1 MSGIALIIIFAAAI
15 AIMVVA
21 ISKWH
26 LHPFI
31 AILLTALI
39 FGIVSGIPLPQ
50 MTTLIG
56 SGFSKI
62 FAGIGLVIIFGT
74 LMGTILEQ
82 SGAALKIAD
91 CIIKLLG
98 KRHPVLSMAIMGWV
112 VSIPVFCDSGFV
124 VLNPIREALVKK
136 TQSSPVAMT
145 VALSGGLYLSHVFIP
160 PTPGPLAA
168 AETLGLSGNL
178 LLVMGMGLLCSIFP
192 MFLLIIFSNYIGKRI
207 SCSADASTNTAS
219 SNSTTSACTT
229 NASTGTPSANST
241 DADRNTDAAHSTDAS
256 TGTPSANSTDADRI
270 AAEYNAII
278 EKSGRLPSAALSF
291 APIIVPIILM
301 SLASI
306 LQGAEMQQQLK
317 DVVLFLSNPTIALA
331 IGLLFATFL
340 LKRGSGFEEMVEN
353 SLKRSGPI
361 LFITAAGS
369 VLGNIVAGSPLVGFI
384 TDNAQVLN
392 GLGLLFPFLV
402 AAMLKS
408 SMGSSSVA
416 IITAAGIVA
425 PFAKAM
431 GLASPIGLTLICMAV
446 GAGSMTVS
454 HSNDS
459 YFWVVTKFGKMD
471 IKSGYKTQTLATLIL
486 GLGALAELYIIS
498 LFI

>member
-178 LLVMGMGLLCSIFP
+178 LMVMGMGLLCSIFP
-192 MFLLIIFSNYIGKRI
+192 MFLLI
-207 SCSADASTNTAS
+207 
-219 SNSTTSACTT
+219 
-229 NASTGTPSANST
+229 
-241 DADRNTDAAHSTDAS
+241 
-256 TGTPSANSTDADRI
+256 
-270 AAEYNAII
+270 
-278 EKSGRLPSAALSF
+278 
-291 APIIVPIILM
+291 
-301 SLASI
+301 
-306 LQGAEMQQQLK
+306 
-317 DVVLFLSNPTIALA
+317 LFSNPTIALA

-425 PFAKAM
+425 PFAEAM

-459 YFWVVTKFGKMD
+459 YFWVVTKFGRMD

>member
-192 MFLLIIFSNYIGKRI
+192 MFLLILFSNYIGRRI
-207 SCSADASTNTAS
+207 SCSTDASTNTAS
-219 SNSTTSACTT
+219 SNTTSACTT
-229 NASTGTPSANST
+229 N
-241 DADRNTDAAHSTDAS
+241 AS

-278 EKSGRLPSAALSF
+278 EKSGKLPSTALSF

-425 PFAKAM
+425 PFAEAM

-459 YFWVVTKFGKMD
+459 YFWVVTKFGRMD

>member
-192 MFLLIIFSNYIGKRI
+192 MFLLILFSNYIGRRI
-207 SCSADASTNTAS
+207 SCSADASTN
-219 SNSTTSACTT
+219 
-229 NASTGTPSANST
+229 
-241 DADRNTDAAHSTDAS
+241 
-256 TGTPSANSTDADRI
+256 TDADRI

-278 EKSGRLPSAALSF
+278 EKSGKLPSAALSF

-340 LKRGSGFEEMVEN
+340 LKRGSVFEEMVEN

-369 VLGNIVAGSPLVGFI
+369 VLGNIVAG
-384 TDNAQVLN
+384 
-392 GLGLLFPFLV
+392 
-402 AAMLKS
+402 
-408 SMGSSSVA
+408 
-416 IITAAGIVA
+416 IVA
-425 PFAKAM
+425 PFAEAM
-431 GLASPIGLTLICMAV
+431 GLASPIDTRLKPLP
-446 GAGSMTVS
+446 
-454 HSNDS
+454 H
-459 YFWVVTKFGKMD
+459 
-471 IKSGYKTQTLATLIL
+471 
-486 GLGALAELYIIS
+486 
-498 LFI
+498 

>member
-168 AETLGLSGNL
+168 AETLGLFGNL

-192 MFLLIIFSNYIGKRI
+192 MFLLILFSNYIGKRI

-219 SNSTTSACTT
+219 SSSTTSACT
-229 NASTGTPSANST
+229 
-241 DADRNTDAAHSTDAS
+241 TDAS
-256 TGTPSANSTDADRI
+256 TGTPSASSTDADRI
-270 AAEYNAII
+270 AAKYNSII
-278 EKSGRLPSAALSF
+278 EKSGRLPSASLSF

-317 DVVLFLSNPTIALA
+317 DVVFFLSNPTIALA

-425 PFAKAM
+425 PFAEAM

-459 YFWVVTKFGKMD
+459 YFWVVTKFGRMD

>member
-192 MFLLIIFSNYIGKRI
+192 MFLLILFSNYIGRRI
-207 SCSADASTNTAS
+207 SCSTDASTNTAS
-219 SNSTTSACTT
+219 SSSTTSACTT
-229 NASTGTPSANST
+229 
-241 DADRNTDAAHSTDAS
+241 DAS
-256 TGTPSANSTDADRI
+256 TSTSSASSTDADRI

-278 EKSGRLPSAALSF
+278 EKSGKLPSTALSF

-459 YFWVVTKFGKMD
+459 YFWVVTKFGRMD

>member
-56 SGFSKI
+56 IGFSKI

-192 MFLLIIFSNYIGKRI
+192 MFLLILFSNYIGRRI

-219 SNSTTSACTT
+219 SSSTTSACTT
-229 NASTGTPSANST
+229 DASTSTSSASS
-241 DADRNTDAAHSTDAS
+241 TDAAHSTDA
-256 TGTPSANSTDADRI
+256 TRI
-270 AAEYNAII
+270 AAKYNAII
-278 EKSGRLPSAALSF
+278 EKSGKLPSAALSF

-317 DVVLFLSNPTIALA
+317 DVVFFLSNPTIALA

-459 YFWVVTKFGKMD
+459 YFWVVTKFGRMD

>member
-192 MFLLIIFSNYIGKRI
+192 MFLLILFSNYIGRRI
-207 SCSADASTNTAS
+207 SCSTDASTNTAS
-219 SNSTTSACTT
+219 SSSTTSACTT
-229 NASTGTPSANST
+229 NASTGTPSPSSA
-241 DADRNTDAAHSTDAS
+241 DADRNTDAAHSTDA
-256 TGTPSANSTDADRI
+256 TRI
-270 AAEYNAII
+270 AAKYNSII
-278 EKSGRLPSAALSF
+278 EKSGKLPSAALSF

-340 LKRGSGFEEMVEN
+340 LKRSSGFEEMVEN

-369 VLGNIVAGSPLVGFI
+369 VLGNIVAGSPLVDFI

-425 PFAKAM
+425 PFAEAM
-431 GLASPIGLTLICMAV
+431 GLASPIDTRHKPLP
-446 GAGSMTVS
+446 
-454 HSNDS
+454 H
-459 YFWVVTKFGKMD
+459 
-471 IKSGYKTQTLATLIL
+471 
-486 GLGALAELYIIS
+486 
-498 LFI
+498 

>member
-1 MSGIALIIIFAAAI
+1 MSGIALIIIFAVAI

-74 LMGTILEQ
+74 LMGTILEH

-192 MFLLIIFSNYIGKRI
+192 MFLLILFSNYIGRRI

-219 SNSTTSACTT
+219 SS
-229 NASTGTPSANST
+229 ST
-241 DADRNTDAAHSTDAS
+241 DAT
-256 TGTPSANSTDADRI
+256 RI
-270 AAEYNAII
+270 AAKYNSII

-392 GLGLLFPFLV
+392 GMGLLFPFLV

-425 PFAKAM
+425 PFAEAM

-459 YFWVVTKFGKMD
+459 YFWVVTKFGRMD

>member
-39 FGIVSGIPLPQ
+39 FGILSGIPLPQ

-91 CIIKLLG
+91 CIIKLFG

-192 MFLLIIFSNYIGKRI
+192 MFLLILFSNYIGRRI
-207 SCSADASTNTAS
+207 SCSTDANTSTAS
-219 SNSTTSACTT
+219 SSSTTSACTT
-229 NASTGTPSANST
+229 NASTGTPS
-241 DADRNTDAAHSTDAS
+241 
-256 TGTPSANSTDADRI
+256 PSSTDADRI

-278 EKSGRLPSAALSF
+278 EKSGKLPSAALSF

-425 PFAKAM
+425 PFAEAM

-459 YFWVVTKFGKMD
+459 YFWVVTKFGRMD

>member
-136 TQSSPVAMT
+136 THSSPVAMT

-178 LLVMGMGLLCSIFP
+178 LLVMGIGLLCSIFP
-192 MFLLIIFSNYIGKRI
+192 MFLLILFSNYIGRRI

-219 SNSTTSACTT
+219 SSSTTSACTT
-229 NASTGTPSANST
+229 DASTSTSSASS
-241 DADRNTDAAHSTDAS
+241 TDAAHSTDA
-256 TGTPSANSTDADRI
+256 TRI

-278 EKSGRLPSAALSF
+278 EKSGKLPSAALSF

-425 PFAKAM
+425 PFAEAM

-459 YFWVVTKFGKMD
+459 YFWVVTKFGRMD

>member
-192 MFLLIIFSNYIGKRI
+192 MFLLILFSNYIGRRI
-207 SCSADASTNTAS
+207 SCSADASTSTGS
-219 SNSTTSACTT
+219 SNTTSACTT
-229 NASTGTPSANST
+229 N
-241 DADRNTDAAHSTDAS
+241 AS

-278 EKSGRLPSAALSF
+278 EKSGKLPSTALSF

-340 LKRGSGFEEMVEN
+340 LKRDSGFEEMVEN

-431 GLASPIGLTLICMAV
+431 GLASPIDTRHKPLP
-446 GAGSMTVS
+446 
-454 HSNDS
+454 H
-459 YFWVVTKFGKMD
+459 
-471 IKSGYKTQTLATLIL
+471 
-486 GLGALAELYIIS
+486 
-498 LFI
+498 

>member
-178 LLVMGMGLLCSIFP
+178 LLVMGIGLLCSIFP
-192 MFLLIIFSNYIGKRI
+192 MFLLILFSNYIGRRI
-207 SCSADASTNTAS
+207 SCSTDASTNTAS
-219 SNSTTSACTT
+219 SSSTTSACTT
-229 NASTGTPSANST
+229 
-241 DADRNTDAAHSTDAS
+241 DAS
-256 TGTPSANSTDADRI
+256 TNTSSASSTDADRI

-278 EKSGRLPSAALSF
+278 EKSDKLPSAALSF

-306 LQGAEMQQQLK
+306 LQRAEMQQQLK

-459 YFWVVTKFGKMD
+459 YFWVVTKFGRMD

>member
-207 SCSADASTNTAS
+207 SCSTDASTNTAS
-219 SNSTTSACTT
+219 SSSTTSACTT
-229 NASTGTPSANST
+229 
-241 DADRNTDAAHSTDAS
+241 DAS
-256 TGTPSANSTDADRI
+256 TNTSSSNSTDADRI
-270 AAEYNAII
+270 AAKYNAII
-278 EKSGRLPSAALSF
+278 EKSGKLPSAALSF

-425 PFAKAM
+425 PFAEAM

-459 YFWVVTKFGKMD
+459 YFWVVTKFGRMD

>member
-98 KRHPVLSMAIMGWV
+98 KRHPVLSMALMGWV

-192 MFLLIIFSNYIGKRI
+192 MFLLILFSNYIGRRI
-207 SCSADASTNTAS
+207 SCSTDASTSTAS
-219 SNSTTSACTT
+219 SSSTTSACT
-229 NASTGTPSANST
+229 
-241 DADRNTDAAHSTDAS
+241 TDAS
-256 TGTPSANSTDADRI
+256 TGTPSASSTSSASSTDAAHSTDADRI
-270 AAEYNAII
+270 AAKYNAII

-369 VLGNIVAGSPLVGFI
+369 VLGNIVAG
-384 TDNAQVLN
+384 
-392 GLGLLFPFLV
+392 
-402 AAMLKS
+402 
-408 SMGSSSVA
+408 
-416 IITAAGIVA
+416 IVA

-431 GLASPIGLTLICMAV
+431 GLASPIDTRHKPLP
-446 GAGSMTVS
+446 
-454 HSNDS
+454 H
-459 YFWVVTKFGKMD
+459 
-471 IKSGYKTQTLATLIL
+471 
-486 GLGALAELYIIS
+486 
-498 LFI
+498 

>member
-98 KRHPVLSMAIMGWV
+98 KRHPVLSMALMGWV

-145 VALSGGLYLSHVFIP
+145 VALSGGLYLSPVFMP

-192 MFLLIIFSNYIGKRI
+192 MFLLILFSNYIGRRI

-219 SNSTTSACTT
+219 SSSTTSACT
-229 NASTGTPSANST
+229 
-241 DADRNTDAAHSTDAS
+241 TDAS
-256 TGTPSANSTDADRI
+256 TGTPSASSTDADRI
-270 AAEYNAII
+270 AAKYNSII
-278 EKSGRLPSAALSF
+278 EKSGKLPSAALSF

-306 LQGAEMQQQLK
+306 LQRAEMQQQLK

-369 VLGNIVAGSPLVGFI
+369 VLGNIVAG
-384 TDNAQVLN
+384 
-392 GLGLLFPFLV
+392 
-402 AAMLKS
+402 
-408 SMGSSSVA
+408 
-416 IITAAGIVA
+416 IVA

-431 GLASPIGLTLICMAV
+431 GLASPIDTRHKPLP
-446 GAGSMTVS
+446 
-454 HSNDS
+454 H
-459 YFWVVTKFGKMD
+459 
-471 IKSGYKTQTLATLIL
+471 
-486 GLGALAELYIIS
+486 
-498 LFI
+498 

>member
-1 MSGIALIIIFAAAI
+1 MSGIALIIIFAVAI

-50 MTTLIG
+50 ITTLIG

-98 KRHPVLSMAIMGWV
+98 KRHPVLSMALMGWV

-192 MFLLIIFSNYIGKRI
+192 MFLLILFSNYIGKRI
-207 SCSADASTNTAS
+207 SCSTDASTNTAS
-219 SNSTTSACTT
+219 SSSTTSACT
-229 NASTGTPSANST
+229 
-241 DADRNTDAAHSTDAS
+241 TDAS
-256 TGTPSANSTDADRI
+256 TGTPSPSSTDADRI

-278 EKSGRLPSAALSF
+278 EKSGKLPSAALSF

-425 PFAKAM
+425 PFAEAM
-431 GLASPIGLTLICMAV
+431 GLASHIGLTLICMAV

-459 YFWVVTKFGKMD
+459 YFWVVTKFGRMD

>member
-136 TQSSPVAMT
+136 THSSPVAMT

-192 MFLLIIFSNYIGKRI
+192 MFLLILFSNYIGRRI
-207 SCSADASTNTAS
+207 SCSTDASTNTAS
-219 SNSTTSACTT
+219 NSSTTSACTT

-241 DADRNTDAAHSTDAS
+241 DADR
-256 TGTPSANSTDADRI
+256 I
-270 AAEYNAII
+270 AAKYNAII
-278 EKSGRLPSAALSF
+278 EKSGKLPSATLSF

-425 PFAKAM
+425 PFAEAM

-459 YFWVVTKFGKMD
+459 YFWVVTKFGRMD

>member
-192 MFLLIIFSNYIGKRI
+192 MFLLILFSNYIGRRI
-207 SCSADASTNTAS
+207 SC
-219 SNSTTSACTT
+219 
-229 NASTGTPSANST
+229 
-241 DADRNTDAAHSTDAS
+241 STDAS
-256 TGTPSANSTDADRI
+256 TSTDADRI
-270 AAEYNAII
+270 AAKYNAII
-278 EKSGRLPSAALSF
+278 EKSGKLPSAALSF

-369 VLGNIVAGSPLVGFI
+369 VLGNIVAG
-384 TDNAQVLN
+384 
-392 GLGLLFPFLV
+392 
-402 AAMLKS
+402 
-408 SMGSSSVA
+408 
-416 IITAAGIVA
+416 IVA
-425 PFAKAM
+425 PFAEAM
-431 GLASPIGLTLICMAV
+431 GLAAPIDTRHKPLP
-446 GAGSMTVS
+446 
-454 HSNDS
+454 H
-459 YFWVVTKFGKMD
+459 
-471 IKSGYKTQTLATLIL
+471 
-486 GLGALAELYIIS
+486 
-498 LFI
+498 

>member
-192 MFLLIIFSNYIGKRI
+192 MFLLILFSNYIGKRI
-207 SCSADASTNTAS
+207 SCSTDASTN
-219 SNSTTSACTT
+219 
-229 NASTGTPSANST
+229 
-241 DADRNTDAAHSTDAS
+241 
-256 TGTPSANSTDADRI
+256 TDADRI

-278 EKSGRLPSAALSF
+278 EKSGKLPSAALSF

-425 PFAKAM
+425 PFAEAM

-459 YFWVVTKFGKMD
+459 YFWVVTKFGRMD

>member
-192 MFLLIIFSNYIGKRI
+192 MFLLILFSNYIGRRI

-219 SNSTTSACTT
+219 SSSTTSACTT

-241 DADRNTDAAHSTDAS
+241 DADR
-256 TGTPSANSTDADRI
+256 I
-270 AAEYNAII
+270 AAKYNAII
-278 EKSGRLPSAALSF
+278 EKSGKLPSAALSF

-425 PFAKAM
+425 PFAEAM

-459 YFWVVTKFGKMD
+459 YFWVVTKFGRMD

>member
-39 FGIVSGIPLPQ
+39 FGMVSGIPLPQ

-178 LLVMGMGLLCSIFP
+178 LLVMGMGLLCSLFP
-192 MFLLIIFSNYIGKRI
+192 MFLLILFSNYIGKRI
-207 SCSADASTNTAS
+207 SCSTDASTNTAS
-219 SNSTTSACTT
+219 SSSTTSACTT
-229 NASTGTPSANST
+229 N
-241 DADRNTDAAHSTDAS
+241 AS

-278 EKSGRLPSAALSF
+278 EKSGKLPSTALSF

-425 PFAKAM
+425 PFAEAM

-459 YFWVVTKFGKMD
+459 YFWVVTKFGRMD

>member
-31 AILLTALI
+31 AILLTAFI

-50 MTTLIG
+50 ITTLIG

-124 VLNPIREALVKK
+124 VLNPIREALVQK

-192 MFLLIIFSNYIGKRI
+192 MFLLI
-207 SCSADASTNTAS
+207 
-219 SNSTTSACTT
+219 
-229 NASTGTPSANST
+229 
-241 DADRNTDAAHSTDAS
+241 
-256 TGTPSANSTDADRI
+256 
-270 AAEYNAII
+270 
-278 EKSGRLPSAALSF
+278 
-291 APIIVPIILM
+291 
-301 SLASI
+301 
-306 LQGAEMQQQLK
+306 
-317 DVVLFLSNPTIALA
+317 LFSNPTIALA

-425 PFAKAM
+425 PFAEAM

-459 YFWVVTKFGKMD
+459 YFWVVTKFGRMD

>member
-192 MFLLIIFSNYIGKRI
+192 MFLLILFSNYIGRRI
-207 SCSADASTNTAS
+207 SCSTDASTNTAS
-219 SNSTTSACTT
+219 SNTTSACTT
-229 NASTGTPSANST
+229 NASTGTPSAS
-241 DADRNTDAAHSTDAS
+241 
-256 TGTPSANSTDADRI
+256 STDADRI
-270 AAEYNAII
+270 AAKYNAII
-278 EKSGRLPSAALSF
+278 EKSGKLPSAALSF

-369 VLGNIVAGSPLVGFI
+369 VLGNIVAGSPLVSFI

-431 GLASPIGLTLICMAV
+431 GLASPSGLTLICMAV

-459 YFWVVTKFGKMD
+459 YFWVVTKFGRMD

>member
-178 LLVMGMGLLCSIFP
+178 LLVMGMGLLCSLFP
-192 MFLLIIFSNYIGKRI
+192 MFLLILFSNYIGKRI
-207 SCSADASTNTAS
+207 SCSTDASTNTAS
-219 SNSTTSACTT
+219 SSSTTSACTT
-229 NASTGTPSANST
+229 N
-241 DADRNTDAAHSTDAS
+241 AS

-278 EKSGRLPSAALSF
+278 EKSGKLPSTALSF

-306 LQGAEMQQQLK
+306 LQRAEMQQQLK

-425 PFAKAM
+425 PFAEAM

-459 YFWVVTKFGKMD
+459 YFWVVTKFGRMD

>member
-15 AIMVVA
+15 ATMVVA

-82 SGAALKIAD
+82 SGAALKIVD

-192 MFLLIIFSNYIGKRI
+192 MFLLILFSNYIGRRI
-207 SCSADASTNTAS
+207 SC
-219 SNSTTSACTT
+219 
-229 NASTGTPSANST
+229 
-241 DADRNTDAAHSTDAS
+241 STDAS
-256 TGTPSANSTDADRI
+256 TSTDADRI

-278 EKSGRLPSAALSF
+278 ERSGRLPSAALSF

-369 VLGNIVAGSPLVGFI
+369 VLGNIVAG
-384 TDNAQVLN
+384 
-392 GLGLLFPFLV
+392 
-402 AAMLKS
+402 
-408 SMGSSSVA
+408 
-416 IITAAGIVA
+416 IVA

-431 GLASPIGLTLICMAV
+431 GLASPIDTRHKPLP
-446 GAGSMTVS
+446 
-454 HSNDS
+454 H
-459 YFWVVTKFGKMD
+459 
-471 IKSGYKTQTLATLIL
+471 
-486 GLGALAELYIIS
+486 
-498 LFI
+498 

>member
-192 MFLLIIFSNYIGKRI
+192 MFLLILFSNYIGKRI
-207 SCSADASTNTAS
+207 SCSTDASTSTAS
-219 SNSTTSACTT
+219 SSSTTSACTT
-229 NASTGTPSANST
+229 DASNST
-241 DADRNTDAAHSTDAS
+241 SSASSTDAAHSTDA
-256 TGTPSANSTDADRI
+256 DRI
-270 AAEYNAII
+270 AAKYNAII
-278 EKSGRLPSAALSF
+278 EKSGKLPSAALSF

-425 PFAKAM
+425 PFAEAM

-459 YFWVVTKFGKMD
+459 YFWVVTKFGRMD

>member
-15 AIMVVA
+15 ATMVVA

-192 MFLLIIFSNYIGKRI
+192 MFLLILFSNYIGRRI
-207 SCSADASTNTAS
+207 SC
-219 SNSTTSACTT
+219 
-229 NASTGTPSANST
+229 
-241 DADRNTDAAHSTDAS
+241 STDAS
-256 TGTPSANSTDADRI
+256 TSTDADRI

-278 EKSGRLPSAALSF
+278 DKSGKLPSAALSF

-425 PFAKAM
+425 PFAEAM

>member
-192 MFLLIIFSNYIGKRI
+192 MFLLILFSNYIGKRI
-207 SCSADASTNTAS
+207 SCSTDESTNTAS
-219 SNSTTSACTT
+219 SSSTTFACTT
-229 NASTGTPSANST
+229 DASNST
-241 DADRNTDAAHSTDAS
+241 SSASSTDAAHSTDA
-256 TGTPSANSTDADRI
+256 TRI

-278 EKSGRLPSAALSF
+278 DKSGKLPSAALSF

-431 GLASPIGLTLICMAV
+431 GLASPIDTRHKPLP
-446 GAGSMTVS
+446 
-454 HSNDS
+454 H
-459 YFWVVTKFGKMD
+459 
-471 IKSGYKTQTLATLIL
+471 
-486 GLGALAELYIIS
+486 
-498 LFI
+498 

>member
-168 AETLGLSGNL
+168 AETLGLSSNL
-178 LLVMGMGLLCSIFP
+178 LLVIGMGLLCSIFP
-192 MFLLIIFSNYIGKRI
+192 MFLLILFSNYIGRRI

-219 SNSTTSACTT
+219 SSSTTSAC
-229 NASTGTPSANST
+229 
-241 DADRNTDAAHSTDAS
+241 STDAS
-256 TGTPSANSTDADRI
+256 TGTPSAGSTDESTSTSSSSSTDATRI
-270 AAEYNAII
+270 AAKYNSII
-278 EKSGRLPSAALSF
+278 EKSGKLPSAALSF

-425 PFAKAM
+425 PFAEAM
-431 GLASPIGLTLICMAV
+431 GLASPIDTRHKPLP
-446 GAGSMTVS
+446 
-454 HSNDS
+454 H
-459 YFWVVTKFGKMD
+459 
-471 IKSGYKTQTLATLIL
+471 
-486 GLGALAELYIIS
+486 
-498 LFI
+498 

>member
-136 TQSSPVAMT
+136 TQSSPVALT

-192 MFLLIIFSNYIGKRI
+192 MFLLILFSNYIGRRI
-207 SCSADASTNTAS
+207 SC
-219 SNSTTSACTT
+219 
-229 NASTGTPSANST
+229 
-241 DADRNTDAAHSTDAS
+241 STDAS
-256 TGTPSANSTDADRI
+256 TSTDADRI

-278 EKSGRLPSAALSF
+278 EKSGKLPSAALSF

-425 PFAKAM
+425 PFAEAM

-446 GAGSMTVS
+446 GAGSITVS

-459 YFWVVTKFGKMD
+459 YFWVVTKFGRMD

>member
-192 MFLLIIFSNYIGKRI
+192 MFLLILFSNYIGRRI

-219 SNSTTSACTT
+219 SSSTTSACTT
-229 NASTGTPSANST
+229 DASTSTSSASS
-241 DADRNTDAAHSTDAS
+241 TDAAHSTDA
-256 TGTPSANSTDADRI
+256 TRI
-270 AAEYNAII
+270 AAKYNSII

-425 PFAKAM
+425 PFAEAM

-459 YFWVVTKFGKMD
+459 YFWVVTKFGRMD

>member
-136 TQSSPVAMT
+136 THSSHVAMT

-192 MFLLIIFSNYIGKRI
+192 MFLLILFSNYIGRRI

-219 SNSTTSACTT
+219 SSSTTSACT
-229 NASTGTPSANST
+229 
-241 DADRNTDAAHSTDAS
+241 TDAS
-256 TGTPSANSTDADRI
+256 TGTPSASSTSSASSTDAAHSTDADRI
-270 AAEYNAII
+270 AAKYNAII

-369 VLGNIVAGSPLVGFI
+369 VLGNIVAG
-384 TDNAQVLN
+384 
-392 GLGLLFPFLV
+392 
-402 AAMLKS
+402 
-408 SMGSSSVA
+408 
-416 IITAAGIVA
+416 IVA

-431 GLASPIGLTLICMAV
+431 GLASPIDTRHKPLP
-446 GAGSMTVS
+446 
-454 HSNDS
+454 H
-459 YFWVVTKFGKMD
+459 
-471 IKSGYKTQTLATLIL
+471 
-486 GLGALAELYIIS
+486 
-498 LFI
+498 

>member
-15 AIMVVA
+15 VIMVVA

-192 MFLLIIFSNYIGKRI
+192 MFLLILFSNYIGKRI

-219 SNSTTSACTT
+219 SSSTTSACTT
-229 NASTGTPSANST
+229 NASTGTPSPSSA
-241 DADRNTDAAHSTDAS
+241 DADRNTDAAHSTDA
-256 TGTPSANSTDADRI
+256 TRI
-270 AAEYNAII
+270 AAKYNSII
-278 EKSGRLPSAALSF
+278 EKSGRLPSTALSF

-317 DVVLFLSNPTIALA
+317 DVVIFLSNPTIALA

-425 PFAKAM
+425 PFAEAM

-459 YFWVVTKFGKMD
+459 YFWVVTKFGRMD

>member
-160 PTPGPLAA
+160 LTPGPLAA

-192 MFLLIIFSNYIGKRI
+192 MFLLIRFSNYIGRRI

-219 SNSTTSACTT
+219 SS
-229 NASTGTPSANST
+229 
-241 DADRNTDAAHSTDAS
+241 
-256 TGTPSANSTDADRI
+256 STDADRI

-425 PFAKAM
+425 PFAEAM
-431 GLASPIGLTLICMAV
+431 GLASPIDTRHKPLP
-446 GAGSMTVS
+446 
-454 HSNDS
+454 H
-459 YFWVVTKFGKMD
+459 
-471 IKSGYKTQTLATLIL
+471 
-486 GLGALAELYIIS
+486 
-498 LFI
+498 

>member
-98 KRHPVLSMAIMGWV
+98 KRHPVLSMALMGWV

-192 MFLLIIFSNYIGKRI
+192 MFLLILFSNYIGRRI
-207 SCSADASTNTAS
+207 SC
-219 SNSTTSACTT
+219 
-229 NASTGTPSANST
+229 
-241 DADRNTDAAHSTDAS
+241 STDAS
-256 TGTPSANSTDADRI
+256 TSTDADRI

-278 EKSGRLPSAALSF
+278 DKSGKLPSAALSF

-425 PFAKAM
+425 PFAEAM
-431 GLASPIGLTLICMAV
+431 GLASPIDTRHKPLP
-446 GAGSMTVS
+446 
-454 HSNDS
+454 H
-459 YFWVVTKFGKMD
+459 
-471 IKSGYKTQTLATLIL
+471 
-486 GLGALAELYIIS
+486 
-498 LFI
+498 

>member
-178 LLVMGMGLLCSIFP
+178 LLVMGIGLLCSIFP
-192 MFLLIIFSNYIGKRI
+192 MFLLILFSNYIGKRI
-207 SCSADASTNTAS
+207 SCSTDASTNTAS
-219 SNSTTSACTT
+219 SSSTTSACTT
-229 NASTGTPSANST
+229 N
-241 DADRNTDAAHSTDAS
+241 AS

-278 EKSGRLPSAALSF
+278 EKSGKLPSAALSF

-425 PFAKAM
+425 PFAEAM

-459 YFWVVTKFGKMD
+459 YFWVVTKFGRMD

>member
-50 MTTLIG
+50 MTALIG

-136 TQSSPVAMT
+136 THSSHVAMT

-192 MFLLIIFSNYIGKRI
+192 MFLLILFSNYIGRRI
-207 SCSADASTNTAS
+207 SCSADASTSTGS
-219 SNSTTSACTT
+219 SNTTSACT
-229 NASTGTPSANST
+229 
-241 DADRNTDAAHSTDAS
+241 TDAS
-256 TGTPSANSTDADRI
+256 TGTPSTSSTDADRI
-270 AAEYNAII
+270 AAKYNAII
-278 EKSGRLPSAALSF
+278 EKSGKLPSAALSF

-425 PFAKAM
+425 PFAEAM

-459 YFWVVTKFGKMD
+459 YFWVVTKFGRMD

>member
-62 FAGIGLVIIFGT
+62 FAGIGLVIIFST

-98 KRHPVLSMAIMGWV
+98 KRDPVLSMAIMGWV

-192 MFLLIIFSNYIGKRI
+192 MFLLILFSNYIGKRI

-219 SNSTTSACTT
+219 TSSTDESTSTASSSSTTSACTT
-229 NASTGTPSANST
+229 NASTGTPSASST

-256 TGTPSANSTDADRI
+256 TNTSSSSSTDATRI

-278 EKSGRLPSAALSF
+278 EKSGKLPSAGLSF

-317 DVVLFLSNPTIALA
+317 DVVLFLSNPTIAL
-331 IGLLFATFL
+331 IFGIVSGIPLPQMTTLT
-340 LKRGSGFEEMVEN
+340 GSGFEEMVEN

-425 PFAKAM
+425 PFAEAM
-431 GLASPIGLTLICMAV
+431 GLASPIDTRHKPLP
-446 GAGSMTVS
+446 
-454 HSNDS
+454 H
-459 YFWVVTKFGKMD
+459 
-471 IKSGYKTQTLATLIL
+471 
-486 GLGALAELYIIS
+486 
-498 LFI
+498 